1 MKVDVVFVKFEG
13 DKRIEIPYDEL
24 TEEEKR
30 EQALK
35 LTKRFFSVLG
45 IEAKEKTAG

>member
-35 LTKRFFSVLG
+35 LTKRFFSKLG
-45 IEAKEKTAG
+45 IEAREKTAG